1 MKTIAVS
8 TLLVLGL
15 AYVAY
20 AVTTMLQFYSYCEK
34 VAKATGRVRDN
45 ANFLNRDKGGN
56 NAFQREQLRR
66 LTNGEF
72 TDFQDPVLV
81 SQGRTLAVKLR
92 LAKWLAVALVLS
104 VAAAVVGSQ

>member
-1 MKTIAVS
+1 MKTIAVG
-8 TLLVLGL
+8 TLLVFGL

-20 AVTTMLQFYSYCEK
+20 AVTTMLQFYSYCEQ

-45 ANFLNRDKGGN
+45 ANFWNRDEGGN

-66 LTNGEF
+66 LTNGDF
-72 TDFQDPVLV
+72 TEFQDPELV
-81 SQGRTLAVKLR
+81 SRGRTLAVKLR
-92 LAKWLAVALVLS
+92 LARWLAVALVLS